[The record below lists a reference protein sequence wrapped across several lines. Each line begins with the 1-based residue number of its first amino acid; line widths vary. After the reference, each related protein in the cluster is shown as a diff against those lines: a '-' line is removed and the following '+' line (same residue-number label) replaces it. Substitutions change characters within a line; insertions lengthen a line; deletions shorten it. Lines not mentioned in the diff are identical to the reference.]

1 MSLLV
6 PLVKVCVVKVE
17 RGL

>member
-6 PLVKVCVVKVE
+6 PTSYA
-17 RGL
+17 

>member
-6 PLVKVCVVKVE
+6 P
-17 RGL
+17 

>member
-6 PLVKVCVVKVE
+6 GMK
-17 RGL
+17 

>member
-6 PLVKVCVVKVE
+6 ISCLY
-17 RGL
+17 

>member
-6 PLVKVCVVKVE
+6 PKVSTF
-17 RGL
+17 